1 MDDPSIIL
9 IIQKKEK
16 EFIIDARKLGV
27 VVFNVVPVSLLYHT
41 DTDQVTI
48 YKTEDDHDHHAT
60 EIHRIDRRKQTKISL
75 MFNSF
80 WSSTWICCTFTRL
93 VIM

>member
-27 VVFNVVPVSLLYHT
+27 VVFNVVPVSLLYHA

-48 YKTEDDHDHHAT
+48 YKTEHDHDHHAT
-60 EIHRIDRRKQTKISL
+60 EIHRINRQKQTKIS
-75 MFNSF
+75 FV
-80 WSSTWICCTFTRL
+80 STMSLLKFIIYQL
-93 VIM
+93 VI